1 MFYLL
6 ILLLQMKLIKHIT
19 DLNKAINDENE
30 LGFVPTMGSL
40 HKGHEFLIKNSKNQC
55 KKTLVSIFV
64 NPTQFNNEYDYKN
77 YPQDLNNDLK
87 ILKKLKVDYV
97 FLPEVKQIYKSKKKL
112 KIYLKKSKKILC
124 AKFRKGHF
132 EGVLD
137 VLNRFVKLISPKMI
151 FMGEKDYQQFFLVR
165 NFMLK
170 NYTIEVVPCRTI
182 RNSNGVALSSR
193 NKLLKPADLKTLA
206 LITKKLQKLKHSIFK
221 NNGLNNIDLKKSKK
235 LIQISRKQLTNKFNI
250 KIEYLE
256 CRNLTTLTTNLNNKP
271 FKLFV
276 AYYLNNVRLI
286 DNF

>member
-6 ILLLQMKLIKHIT
+6 ILLLQMKLIRHII
-19 DLNKAINDENE
+19 DLNKAINKEKR

-40 HKGHEFLIKNSKNQC
+40 HKGHEALIKTSK
-55 KKTLVSIFV
+55 KRSHKTLVSIFV
-64 NPTQFNNEYDYKN
+64 NPTQFNKKKDYKT
-77 YPQDLNNDLK
+77 YPRNLNKDLD

-97 FLPEVKQIYKSKKKL
+97 YLPSVHQIFKDKKL
-112 KIYLKKSKKILC
+112 TKITLNKSQKILC

-137 VLNRFVKLISPKMI
+137 VLNRFVKLISPKKI
-151 FMGEKDYQQFFLVR
+151 FMGEKDYQQFFLVK
-165 NFMLK
+165 NFIEK
-170 NYTIEVVPCRTI
+170 NYKIKVYSCKTI
-182 RNSNGVALSSR
+182 RDSNMVALSSR
-193 NKLLKPADLKTLA
+193 NNLLNKINYNTLA
-206 LITKKLQKLKHSIFK
+206 LITNKLI
-221 NNGLNNIDLKKSKK
+221 GLKKTIYKERQKSKE
-235 LIQISRKQLTNKFNI
+235 LIYLNKKELIKKFKI

-256 CRNLTTLTTNLNNKP
+256 CRNLVNLNTNINNKP